1 MRQEE
6 MESFFKKASLEYFNK
21 LRDVQSSVDKMRG
34 DQMAQNN
41 IVSKVNILESE
52 IIDLKNKQKSRI
64 SKMDYSSLGMDPEI
78 DELGGIRKAPV
89 NERIDLVI
97 DEVNQT
103 WSFIQRYID
112 EQGIDMIQD
121 VKSADNSYKLKMDR
135 MDWLARHSEYISPD
149 QVTKCLLAFKDLFNG
164 VSLP

>member
-52 IIDLKNKQKSRI
+52 IIDLKNKQKSKI
-64 SKMDYSSLGMDPEI
+64 SKMDYSSLGTDP
-78 DELGGIRKAPV
+78 DLELGEIRKAPV

-121 VKSADNSYKLKMDR
+121 VKSADNPYKLKMDR

-149 QVTKCLLAFKDLFNG
+149 QVTKCLLAFKD
-164 VSLP
+164 

>member
-52 IIDLKNKQKSRI
+52 IIDLKNKQKSKI
-64 SKMDYSSLGMDPEI
+64 SKMDYSSLGMDP
-78 DELGGIRKAPV
+78 DLELGEIRNK
-89 NERIDLVI
+89 
-97 DEVNQT
+97 
-103 WSFIQRYID
+103 F
-112 EQGIDMIQD
+112 
-121 VKSADNSYKLKMDR
+121 LKNF
-135 MDWLARHSEYISPD
+135 H
-149 QVTKCLLAFKDLFNG
+149 
-164 VSLP
+164 